1 MMREV
6 DAARRLMNR
15 SRRFLRLIEL
25 KAPLTIT
32 EKERDLI
39 DQAIKDWQDA
49 PKLMGEDSVH

>member
-1 MMREV
+1 MRET
-6 DAARRLMNR
+6 DAARRLMYR

-32 EKERDLI
+32 DKERDLI
-39 DQAIKDWQDA
+39 DRAIKDWQDA